1 MTDNN
6 YNPNSDDASPTQS
19 VDFDAEFFADD
30 KDIPDVN
37 NTSELLLVSF
47 YLPSRPE
54 PVAISGMKT
63 ITIGRRDPK
72 RRINPTIDLTEDN
85 GAKLGVSR
93 MHAEMNFVNDH
104 FVVKDTGSANGTWIN
119 DQRLEPYQ
127 AQPINSGDQLRIGQI
142 AIRLHIALPQRYM
155 ASYQPESIQTA
166 ADTLHSDA
174 KPYEI
179 IDNTGGILVEH
190 DALVISKLRNVST
203 FLERISR
210 IHGILRDA
218 QQKDTPPF
226 SLLGIR
232 ISNTQSLLVD
242 IGEGDDV
249 MDFMAQKLN
258 PFLQVL
264 HGKAKGNKKQTDS
277 LQRYSEP
284 LEQIADYAL
293 QELVFRF
300 LKESRDDY
308 VRRLAPHFDAIL
320 GVDLSVQPVRT
331 SSDL

>member
-1 MTDNN
+1 MDVD
-6 YNPNSDDASPTQS
+6 SDFFDD
-19 VDFDAEFFADD
+19 DFILEEP
-30 KDIPDVN
+30 I
-37 NTSELLLVSF
+37 NTGELLLVSF
-47 YLPSRPE
+47 YLPNRPE

-93 MHAEMNFVNDH
+93 LHAEMNFVNDH
-104 FVVKDTGSANGTWIN
+104 FVVKDTGSANGTWVN
-119 DQRLEPYQ
+119 DNRLQPYQ
-127 AQPINSGDQLRIGQI
+127 AQTVKSGDQLRIGQI
-142 AIRLHIALPQRYM
+142 VIRLHIALPARF
-155 ASYQPESIQTA
+155 ESSSVDTVVTAIGTQTGN
-166 ADTLHSDA
+166 A

-179 IDNTGGILVEH
+179 VDNTGGILVEH
-190 DALVISKLRNVST
+190 DALVISKLRSVST

-210 IHGILRDA
+210 VHGIIREA
-218 QQKDTPPF
+218 QQKESDAF
-226 SLLGIR
+226 SVLSIR
-232 ISNTQSLLVD
+232 ISNAQTLLVD
-242 IGEGDDV
+242 VGEGDDV
-249 MDFMAQKLN
+249 MDFMAKKLG
-258 PFLQVL
+258 PFLSVL
-264 HGKAKGNKKQTDS
+264 EGRVKGNSKQTDS

-320 GVDLSVQPVRT
+320 GVDLSVQPVIT
-331 SSDL
+331 AG